1 MQELD
6 VKPELKPEPNEC
18 PLSLRPLHVLSR
30 DLATECR
37 WFVDERLFF
46 LPAEHERLKDALL
59 QLEDLRRRAFGSQP
73 GGQPES
79 TVRLMRKYFDDFSAL
94 CARLPIDEEHCCLQF
109 AWDFSALSR
118 QVEWQMEHSGA
129 EVERACVLYTI
140 AAHQSLQA
148 SKIRFVNLKSL
159 RHQTFLYKDAAE
171 LLQCVRLLV
180 EQAGQM
186 DWPLCF
192 RPPALDALSWVMLA
206 EAYGCLFK
214 RHLKLTDTTAE
225 DRLAAGSH
233 AVAAYRTAEQK
244 LREAA
249 ASGEIEQAS
258 PPPSLELL
266 VKVAAKQRYLLARH
280 YQHVL
285 QSTVASH
292 ANFESMLHFGR
303 RSVRLM
309 KKADELVPVVFAD
322 YLRHLQ
328 RQLEHFVQLFG
339 RNFKR
344 LPAGAPREEIAAE
357 PASVEL
363 DVTPAAFPLC
373 EDAGDPFEFVGDWRT
388 REEIGAL
395 RAGITADLRLQ
406 VGRLEKAVYDLRCD
420 TAIYAL
426 FLEDLRE
433 PAHLPASFEQKRQSL
448 EKQGGHAAFSERA
461 KALERANAKTKLIVD
476 YFVHQ
481 LEEWKAADEP
491 SDEAPQQRVKERIE
505 RKLVEARKL
514 LEAHFEKHDGLHAR
528 VKQTVGGLE
537 VLGRDK
543 AVRFAVHSLL
553 SLVCFQLLVACISEW
568 EEGVRAPL
576 SDDDLLQLRTQMAL
590 VNQFLSKAEEI
601 DRNAEKVF
609 WTGADGREEFGTF
622 GQWEAALGQRRAAV
636 AAFRTAVE
644 EQLAAAAAIR
654 AGLNATVRRMAASG
668 FRLEQSDRHAQ
679 LAALC
684 RSFFAFAHLQ
694 RVMSEGFQFLERIN
708 DALRS
713 INPAVFHK
721 AEEAVH
727 PHV

>member
-1 MQELD
+1 MDEMD

-18 PLSLRPLHVLSR
+18 PLSLRPLHALPR

-46 LPAEHERLKDALL
+46 LPAEHERLKDTLL
-59 QLEDLRRRAFGSQP
+59 QLEDVRRRAFGSQP
-73 GGQPES
+73 SGQPES

-118 QVEWQMEHSGA
+118 RVEWQMEHSAA
-129 EVERACVLYTI
+129 EVEKACVPYTI

-148 SKIRFVNLKSL
+148 AKIKFVNLKSL

-180 EQAGQM
+180 EQAGQV

-192 RPPALDALSWVMLA
+192 RPPALDALSWVMVA

-214 RHLKLTDTTAE
+214 RHQKLADTMAE

-233 AVAAYRTAEQK
+233 A
-244 LREAA
+244 
-249 ASGEIEQAS
+249 
-258 PPPSLELL
+258 ELL
-266 VKVAAKQRYLLARH
+266 VKVAAKQRYLLACH

-285 QSTVASH
+285 QSTVASN

-303 RSVRLM
+303 RSVRLV
-309 KKADELVPVVFAD
+309 KKADELLPGVFAA

-357 PASVEL
+357 PAS
-363 DVTPAAFPLC
+363 
-373 EDAGDPFEFVGDWRT
+373 DAGDPFEFVGDWRT

-420 TAIYAL
+420 TVIYAL

-433 PAHLPASFEQKRQSL
+433 PAHLPASLEQKRQSL
-448 EKQGGHAAFSERA
+448 EKQGGHATFSERA

-481 LEEWKAADEP
+481 LEEWKAAAEP

-514 LEAHFEKHDGLHAR
+514 LENHFEKHDGLHTR
-528 VKQTVGGLE
+528 IKQTIEGLE

-543 AVRFAVHSLL
+543 A
-553 SLVCFQLLVACISEW
+553 
-568 EEGVRAPL
+568 
-576 SDDDLLQLRTQMAL
+576 MAL
-590 VNQFLSKAEEI
+590 VNQFLSKANEI

-609 WTGADGREEFGTF
+609 WTGTDEREEFGTF

-636 AAFRTAVE
+636 AAFRTAVD

-654 AGLNATVRRMAASG
+654 AGLNATVRRLAAGG

-694 RVMSEGFQFLERIN
+694 RVISESFQFLDRIN